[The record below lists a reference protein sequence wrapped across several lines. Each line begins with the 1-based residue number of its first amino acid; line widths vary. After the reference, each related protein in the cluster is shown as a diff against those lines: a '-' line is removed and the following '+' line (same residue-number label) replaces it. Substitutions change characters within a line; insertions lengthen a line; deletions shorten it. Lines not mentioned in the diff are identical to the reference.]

1 LASILDPADV
11 MVLLKVD
18 LDHVFRHP
26 GLPAA
31 RLHVMDRVAAAEG
44 VRRRQRVVVSA
55 SSSARR
61 RQRVV
66 VSAS

>member
-31 RLHVMDRVAAAEG
+31 RLHVMDRVAAADG

-55 SSSARR
+55 S
-61 RQRVV
+61 
-66 VSAS
+66 